1 MFDKRRREFITLLG
15 GAAVVW
21 PLAARAQ
28 QADRVKRVGVLM
40 GRAESDPEAQRQ
52 AAALR
57 RGLAALGWVSGQNV
71 EIVYRWHAGD
81 PSQAQAFA
89 KELIELRPDVL
100 VPNTTPS
107 LRALQQVNSTIPI
120 IFIGVADPVGQGFVP
135 SLARPAGNMTGFGL
149 EEPSMGAKWVEL
161 LKEVAPAVAHSTI
174 LFNPESAP
182 FARMFLP
189 SMEAAARSG
198 ALTLRVVPVSKG
210 AEIEHAIAAAGRE
223 QGGGLIALPDAFLSG
238 QRDLIV
244 RLAALNRLPA
254 VYTYR
259 PFVAGG
265 GLIAYGIDRVELFR
279 LAASY
284 VNRILKGEKPADLPV
299 QQPTTFELII
309 NLKTAKALG
318 LEVPDTLLAR
328 ADEVIE

>member
-1 MFDKRRREFITLLG
+1 MFDKKRREFITLLG

-57 RGLAALGWVSGQNV
+57 RGLAALGWVPGQNV

-107 LRALQQVNSTIPI
+107 LRALHQVNSTIPI

-149 EEPSMGAKWVEL
+149 EEPSGAGL
-161 LKEVAPAVAHSTI
+161 PGLI
-174 LFNPESAP
+174 LASGGPLGW
-182 FARMFLP
+182 RRRRK
-189 SMEAAARSG
+189 AAAS
-198 ALTLRVVPVSKG
+198 A
-210 AEIEHAIAAAGRE
+210 
-223 QGGGLIALPDAFLSG
+223 
-238 QRDLIV
+238 
-244 RLAALNRLPA
+244 
-254 VYTYR
+254 
-259 PFVAGG
+259 
-265 GLIAYGIDRVELFR
+265 
-279 LAASY
+279 
-284 VNRILKGEKPADLPV
+284 
-299 QQPTTFELII
+299 
-309 NLKTAKALG
+309 
-318 LEVPDTLLAR
+318 
-328 ADEVIE
+328 